1 MNKGLDL
8 VILCGGRGKRL
19 GNLTANTPKPLIKI
33 NNKRFLDYIIQFYQK
48 YYFNRIFLLTSYKA
62 RKFEKYNK
70 KYFNSIISICIKEKK
85 AKGTGGAL
93 NELKKKIKNDFLL
106 VNGDSYLDYN
116 FKNFQKIR
124 KKYLGKIILIK
135 NNNYYSNTKLSSL
148 NLNKKKEVIIDDN
161 NSKYMNAGIY
171 LFKSDIFDYI
181 SNKNLSLE
189 DEVLPELIKKRKI
202 EGVKEDGT
210 FIDIGTKKNL
220 QLANQ
225 IFKKKKIYPAVFF
238 DRDGV
243 LNEDN
248 GYVYKYPDFI
258 WKKGVLK
265 LLRYLSKKKFYL
277 FIVTNQSGI
286 GRGYFTLD
294 SFMIL
299 HRKIKYFLSKKDIYF
314 HDVKFCPHHPEF
326 GLKEFKKYCSCRK
339 PGNKMLEEII
349 VDWNLDIKKSVM
361 VGNKIS
367 DKLASIKTNVNF
379 FYSDSGYK
387 KRIVTYFNKLS

>member
-70 KYFNSIISICIKEKK
+70 KYFNSIISICVKEKEP
-85 AKGTGGAL
+85 KGTGGAL
-93 NELKKKIKNDFLL
+93 YELKKKIKNNFLL

-210 FIDIGTKKNL
+210 FIDIGTKKN
-220 QLANQ
+220 
-225 IFKKKKIYPAVFF
+225 F
-238 DRDGV
+238 
-243 LNEDN
+243 
-248 GYVYKYPDFI
+248 
-258 WKKGVLK
+258 
-265 LLRYLSKKKFYL
+265 
-277 FIVTNQSGI
+277 
-286 GRGYFTLD
+286 
-294 SFMIL
+294 
-299 HRKIKYFLSKKDIYF
+299 KYFLKYSKK
-314 HDVKFCPHHPEF
+314 
-326 GLKEFKKYCSCRK
+326 
-339 PGNKMLEEII
+339 
-349 VDWNLDIKKSVM
+349 IK
-361 VGNKIS
+361 
-367 DKLASIKTNVNF
+367 L
-379 FYSDSGYK
+379 
-387 KRIVTYFNKLS
+387 